1 MKRLFL
7 MGTMIALLAG
17 WVGAAENIVFI
28 DLERVFNEFY
38 KTQLAKAQVE
48 VQQADVEEERTALVD
63 EMTIIDEDVNTLK
76 KEARDITL
84 SEDIRDGKR
93 ILYENRLL
101 ELREKQKGLGEFTE
115 RRQKQL
121 QIQVTRMSQTI
132 MDEIRQTIIQYA
144 KREGLLSVIDSSSR
158 QAAVGIFIYTH
169 PGIDITDTILTVL
182 NSKRPEVEDEEE
194 GQDGEEPDEPDEEK
208 DEQEDEG
215 ES

>member
-7 MGTMIALLAG
+7 LMTLIATLAG
-17 WVGAAENIVFI
+17 RAGAAENIVFI

-38 KTQLAKAQVE
+38 KTALAKSQVE
-48 VQQADVEEERTALVD
+48 VQQADIEKERTVLVD
-63 EMTIIDEDVNTLK
+63 EMKIIEEAVDTFK
-76 KEARDITL
+76 KEARDTTL

-93 ILYENRLL
+93 ILYEERLL
-101 ELREKQKGLGEFTE
+101 ELREKQKSIADFMD

-132 MDEIRQTIIQYA
+132 MDEIRQTIIAYA
-144 KREGLLSVIDSSSR
+144 KREGLLAVIDSSSR

-169 PGIDITDTILTVL
+169 PDIDITDTILTVL
-182 NSKRPEVEDEEE
+182 NSKRPELETEEE
-194 GQDGEEPDEPDEEK
+194 KPASEQPEE
-208 DEQEDEG
+208 EQEPRKNEG